1 MCIGLPNIP
10 EISATGADLA
20 VALAALEAKPAVADL
35 VAAGYS
41 LTWVVST

>member
-1 MCIGLPNIP
+1 VCIGLPNIP